1 MKVVLDSGA
10 LIALERR
17 PGALLADVRQ
27 HALNGGGPPVVP
39 ASVVAQV
46 WRTGTGHQAPVAA
59 FLGRC
64 RVGTLDAERA
74 RQVGQLLAES
84 GTYDITDAHVVAV
97 ADSGDLI
104 ITSDPLDI
112 ARLARAAS
120 KQVSIA
126 VI

>member
-1 MKVVLDSGA
+1 M
-10 LIALERR
+10 IALERR

-46 WRTGTGHQAPVAA
+46 WRTGTGRQAPLAA

-64 RVGTLDAERA
+64 RVGILDAERA
-74 RQVGQLLAES
+74 RQVGRLLAEA
-84 GTYDITDAHVVAV
+84 GTDDIADAHVVVV
-97 ADSGDLI
+97 AESGDLI

-112 ARLARAAS
+112 AHLAKVAG
-120 KQVSIA
+120 KQVAIA
-126 VI
+126 AI

>member
-1 MKVVLDSGA
+1 MKVVLDAGA

-27 HALNGGGPPVVP
+27 HALNGGGTPVVP

-46 WRTGTGHQAPVAA
+46 WRTGTGRQSPLAA

-64 RVGTLDAERA
+64 RVGVLDAERA
-74 RQVGQLLAES
+74 LQVGRLLAEA
-84 GTYDITDAHVVAV
+84 GTDDITDAHVVVV

-104 ITSDPLDI
+104 ITSDPVDI
-112 ARLARAAS
+112 ARLAKAAG
-120 KQVSIA
+120 KRVSIA